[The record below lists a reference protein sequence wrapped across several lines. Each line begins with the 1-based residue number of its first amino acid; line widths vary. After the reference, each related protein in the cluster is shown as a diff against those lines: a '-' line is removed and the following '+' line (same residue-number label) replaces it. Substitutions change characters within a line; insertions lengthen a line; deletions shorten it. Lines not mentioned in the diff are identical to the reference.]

1 MRQNYLSLQS
11 IFEKEECQSV
21 IDKYDALIPKKP
33 LGVLGKDKPDNGR
46 IAEGIWIKEYDKLA
60 ERLKF
65 IIAGV
70 TGLPIE
76 NQEDPHLIKYETG
89 GEYKHHNDYFM
100 KGEQYYETSM
110 YKGGQR
116 VFSTILYLNDNFVGG
131 ETDFPKYNLTVKPK
145 TGLVFTWRNL
155 NLDGSVNEDSL
166 HGGLPVT
173 EGKKYIIVVWTR
185 ENSYLGKSKPINV
198 KTTRGLK
205 L

>member
-1 MRQNYLSLQS
+1 MHQNYLSVDG
-11 IFEKEECQSV
+11 IFEKEELSNF
-21 IDKYDALIPKKP
+21 IKKFDALIPKKQ
-33 LGVLGKDKPDNGR
+33 LGVLGEKNPVVGR

-60 ERLKF
+60 ERMKF

-89 GEYKHHNDYFM
+89 GEYKHHHDYFM
-100 KGEQYYETSM
+100 KGEQYYEKSM
-110 YKGGQR
+110 YSGGQR

-155 NLDGSVNEDSL
+155 NLDGSVNQDSL

-185 ENSYLGKSKPINV
+185 ENSYLGKAKPINL
-198 KTTRGLK
+198 KTTTGLK